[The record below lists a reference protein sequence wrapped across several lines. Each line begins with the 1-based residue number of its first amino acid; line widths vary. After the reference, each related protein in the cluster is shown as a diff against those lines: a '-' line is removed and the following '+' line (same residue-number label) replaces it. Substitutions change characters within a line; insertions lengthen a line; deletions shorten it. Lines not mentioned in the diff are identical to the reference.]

1 MGAFAPGL
9 HMCAVCGE
17 WMTQVELEKH
27 RYHAHRGLEHIS
39 VKGAKWTAAYTAP
52 AGSVLVLI
60 ILLGGLD
67 VSWLGLPLIL
77 WAMLVFV
84 VGLVPVVVVAERPS
98 SEAYANALFRC
109 WVCDADIPHRTLSR
123 HLRQYHAEEG
133 REFLLS
139 EVMMVGIVLSLPLGI
154 LLPQLWRLVDP
165 ALSWYLY
172 LGPQL
177 VVFLF
182 AAIVAVYA
190 SRWPRRIARA
200 RTEWEATHPTG

>member
-9 HMCAVCGE
+9 KMCGVCGE
-17 WMTQVELEKH
+17 WMSEVELEKH
-27 RYHAHRGLEHIS
+27 RYYAHPGLDHIS
-39 VKGAKWTAAYTAP
+39 VKAAKWTAAYTVP
-52 AGSVLVLI
+52 AGSILVLF
-60 ILLGGLD
+60 ILFGGLD

-84 VGLVPVVVVAERPS
+84 IGLAPVLAVAERPA

-109 WVCDADIPHRTLSR
+109 WVCDAQIPHRTLSL
-123 HLRQYHAEEG
+123 HLRQNHPEEG
-133 REFLLS
+133 QEFLLS
-139 EVMMVGIVLSLPLGI
+139 EAMMLGILLSLPLGI

-177 VVFLF
+177 AVFLF

-200 RTEWEATHPTG
+200 RTEWEATHRVA